1 MSLINKVKQT
11 IKQYNLIDKSDK
23 IVMGVSGGPDS
34 LALLYVLRAIRKEL
48 GITLHIAHLNH
59 MLRGR
64 ESARDADFVL
74 KLADKLSI
82 PATVKEMD
90 VLRLSKAGSP
100 EEKARKARFDFLFEV
115 AAKFKADK
123 IALGHNL
130 DDQAETVL
138 MRILRGSGLLGLS
151 GISPKRKIG
160 NFTII
165 RPLIEIPRKEIDRY
179 LRTKNIKP
187 RLDLTNL
194 KEIYFRNRIRRR
206 LLPELRRYN
215 PNIKQ
220 VLANMAENTALDYD
234 YLLKESQKAFGRVR
248 TGNPDQNYRATGK
261 EKEVLNGVKIKLSL
275 AKFLKLHP
283 AMQNMVLR
291 LAYEQLKTDTRRL
304 CYQHIKELKDLISN
318 RPEGAIAD
326 LPSSISVI
334 KNPQYLSFERKG
346 AR

>member
-23 IVMGVSGGPDS
+23 IVMSVSGGPDS
-34 LALLYVLRAIRKEL
+34 LALLYVLRALRKEL
-48 GITLHIAHLNH
+48 SLTFHIAHLNH

-151 GISPKRKIG
+151 GISPGRKIG

-234 YLLKESQKAFGRVR
+234 YLLKSSQKAFGRVR
-248 TGNPDQNYRATGK
+248 TGKDKLT
-261 EKEVLNGVKIKLSL
+261 IKLSL

-291 LAYEQLKTDTRRL
+291 LAYEELKADTRRL
-304 CYQHIKELKDLISN
+304 CYQHIKELRDLICN

-326 LPSSISVI
+326 LPSSISASRNSRHLCI
-334 KNPQYLSFERKG
+334 YIRNAAFKTQILH
-346 AR
+346 